1 MAVQIKYDSEEP
13 FDGLPL
19 PFVERSVEYIGQNS
33 NTSAVEIITLTGQI
47 PPSDDNCD
55 RFQYFVA
62 EQTSILNYFSK
73 SYKKFEI
80 IEDGETIVSRE
91 NVKIDSI
98 DFSDSNYQSIL
109 EYTVN
114 LSVFRGDFMKHSGVT
129 EVSNTISYEEKEDKT
144 LGISHSV
151 SAIGVRDS
159 SSASSTTA
167 LEKAKAFVESEISR
181 QKIDVAP
188 VFMSHEELSDNE
200 TPTTPTVTQTSFLE
214 TIEPVL
220 TSFSES
226 INRLTGEY
234 SVTNE
239 YVCDLYF
246 RSNGVLRYSVDID
259 ASPSGYNVVDLSGT
273 ILYEEDLSGS
283 SGFDELVSRF
293 KSFDFFG
300 AAKRLS
306 GISGLNKIPIS
317 RSMSKESEKNV
328 VSFDFSFDDNPKFI
342 DSSGV
347 ERVLS
352 FDFSNESNFISI
364 NVEGELR
371 GRLGIKNRWEVAKS
385 EFDKLDILALS
396 TAAYKT
402 YLEDVLEYDSSLVE
416 KLPINTNILSESV
429 TYNESGGAISFSYV
443 LDNFS
448 QTPDN
453 AIFKSFEFDISVN
466 HPTSSFMQTKE
477 WKGEWIVQDMAASD
491 RGTKSVSGSAVKK
504 SGVSCEAATAAIIQ
518 FMNSKTSSTLTETQR
533 QISFDGVSSFSFSFS
548 WSTADSVSMIGESF
562 DGLAVTTLVG
572 SDLVDLS

>member
-1 MAVQIKYDSEEP
+1 
-13 FDGLPL
+13 
-19 PFVERSVEYIGQNS
+19 
-33 NTSAVEIITLTGQI
+33 
-47 PPSDDNCD
+47 
-55 RFQYFVA
+55 
-62 EQTSILNYFSK
+62 
-73 SYKKFEI
+73 
-80 IEDGETIVSRE
+80 
-91 NVKIDSI
+91 
-98 DFSDSNYQSIL
+98 
-109 EYTVN
+109 
-114 LSVFRGDFMKHSGVT
+114 
-129 EVSNTISYEEKEDKT
+129 
-144 LGISHSV
+144 
-151 SAIGVRDS
+151 
-159 SSASSTTA
+159 
-167 LEKAKAFVESEISR
+167 
-181 QKIDVAP
+181 
-188 VFMSHEELSDNE
+188 
-200 TPTTPTVTQTSFLE
+200 
-214 TIEPVL
+214 
-220 TSFSES
+220 
-226 INRLTGEY
+226 
-234 SVTNE
+234 
-239 YVCDLYF
+239 
-246 RSNGVLRYSVDID
+246 
-259 ASPSGYNVVDLSGT
+259 
-273 ILYEEDLSGS
+273 
-283 SGFDELVSRF
+283 
-293 KSFDFFG
+293 
-300 AAKRLS
+300 
-306 GISGLNKIPIS
+306 
-317 RSMSKESEKNV
+317 MSKESEKNV